1 MHTVHCLSPHTHTH
15 NGFCQF
21 FDRVKHHH
29 TTNFT
34 RAKLKSIFVVHN
46 NGLHVVQL
54 TETMRTQ
61 NNSHFAHIP
70 NQCDAVWM
78 ALSMRLY
85 VRSTCCIDI
94 DIGDGAFIRCKI
106 VRLVLCLQHVIL
118 CVLMHD
124 AYIAATKLNEWR
136 CQNRQI
142 LINKQ
147 WQFAIQF
154 GRMWPPMNRR
164 CRFNVFCTLLKNHD
178 LIKWEKNR
186 FHLFRICTFSNRS
199 QAHFRHWRN
208 RRKKIHSELRVFW
221 QWKFSRRKRK
231 KKKEKK
237 KIWIEIRETRNEKRR
252 SRTPAGIETIY
263 IYSVW
268 DEISEGNRNLKF
280 HLHRVSWLTHAQLIF
295 IIYRNR
301 NASSYQ

>member
-199 QAHFRHWRN
+199 QAHFRHGWFSLEKSA
-208 RRKKIHSELRVFW
+208 KKNSFRITSILTMEIFEA
-221 QWKFSRRKRK
+221 KTK
-231 KKKEKK
+231 KKKREEKNLN
-237 KIWIEIRETRNEKRR
+237 WNSRNEKRE
-252 SRTPAGIETIY
+252 TPKPNTG
-263 IYSVW
+263 
-268 DEISEGNRNLKF
+268 GNRNYLYLFSLGWNFGRK
-280 HLHRVSWLTHAQLIF
+280 S
-295 IIYRNR
+295 
-301 NASSYQ
+301 